1 MVDINSVELL
11 KALLRREV
19 ELFCRRLDPL
29 WHDISHVVSAI
40 QRNQWQAVFFGGT
53 LRSLLMS
60 RLVNGRPGRPRDVD
74 IVIQGPPLE
83 ILRELF
89 GSLISRETRFGGFHL
104 HDAGWEFDVWPLER
118 TWGIVQDRIAH
129 PDFGNL
135 PNTTFLN
142 IEAAAIDIWP
152 GISGE
157 RQIYSGDD
165 HFFKAIIERVVEVN
179 RIENPFPEL
188 CVVRSLILVSE
199 LEFRIG
205 PRLALYV
212 AEHGP
217 AISESE
223 LETVQHRHYGAVRVP
238 GAILRE
244 WIKSVTASVNALPD
258 GFVRLPMTSG
268 HLETAK
274 DQYPYEFLRTV
285 QRWKQRKTQS
295 T

>member
-29 WHDISHVVSAI
+29 WHDISHVVGTI

-152 GISGE
+152 GASGE

-165 HFFKAIIERVVEVN
+165 QFFKAIIDRVVEVN

-188 CVVRSLILVSE
+188 CVVRSLVLVSE
-199 LEFRIG
+199 LDFCIG
-205 PRLALYV
+205 RGLAHYV
-212 AEHGP
+212 ATHGP
-217 AISESE
+217 AISETE
-223 LETVQHRHYGAVRVP
+223 LETVQHRHYGEVRVP

-244 WIKSVTASVNALPD
+244 WIKFVTTSVD
-258 GFVRLPMTSG
+258 GHSKGGVRLPIAPRHRESPQ
-268 HLETAK
+268 

-285 QRWKQRKTQS
+285 QRWNQRRTHPA
-295 T
+295 

>member
-1 MVDINSVELL
+1 MADIKLIELL
-11 KALLRREV
+11 KALLGREV

-40 QRNQWQAVFFGGT
+40 ERNHWRAVLFGGT

-60 RLVNGRPGRPRDVD
+60 RLVHGRPGRPRDVD

-83 ILRELF
+83 FLRELF

-104 HDAGWEFDVWPLER
+104 HDSEWEFDVWPLER
-118 TWGIVQDRIAH
+118 TWGIVQDRIAN
-129 PDFGNL
+129 PDFSNL

-152 GISGE
+152 GTDGE
-157 RQIYSGDD
+157 RQIYSGEDQ
-165 HFFKAIIERVVEVN
+165 FFKAIIDQVVEVN

-188 CVVRSLILVSE
+188 CVVRSLILVNE
-199 LEFRIG
+199 LGFSIG
-205 PRLALYV
+205 PRLANYV

-217 AISESE
+217 AIPDAE
-223 LETVQHRHYGAVRVP
+223 LETVQHRHYGEVRVQS
-238 GAILRE
+238 GILRE
-244 WIKSVTASVNALPD
+244 WIRSVTSSVNGLPD
-258 GFVRLPMTSG
+258 RLIRFSRTPS
-268 HLETAK
+268 HREPAE

-285 QRWKQRKTQS
+285 QKWKQRRINPK
-295 T
+295 

>member
-1 MVDINSVELL
+1 MVEINSVELL

-29 WHDISHVVSAI
+29 WHDISHIVGSI
-40 QRNQWQAVFFGGT
+40 QRNEWQAVFFGGT

-104 HDAGWEFDVWPLER
+104 HDAEWEFDVWPLER
-118 TWGIVQDRIAH
+118 TWGIVQDRIAQ
-129 PDFGNL
+129 PDFGDL

-152 GISGE
+152 GTSGE
-157 RQIYSGDD
+157 RQIYSGNDQ
-165 HFFKAIIERVVEVN
+165 FFKAIIDRVVEVN

-199 LEFRIG
+199 LDFCIG
-205 PRLALYV
+205 RGLVHYV
-212 AEHGP
+212 AIHGP

-223 LETVQHRHYGAVRVP
+223 LEKVQHRHYGEVRVP

-244 WIKSVTASVNALPD
+244 WIKFVTASVNGHST
-258 GFVRLPMTSG
+258 GFIRLPIAPR
-268 HLETAK
+268 HREIPQ

-285 QRWKQRKTQS
+285 QRWSQRRTNPM
-295 T
+295 

>member
-29 WHDISHVVSAI
+29 WHDISHVVDAI
-40 QRNQWQAVFFGGT
+40 QRNQWLAVFFGGT

-60 RLVNGRPGRPRDVD
+60 RLVHGRPGRPRDVD

-104 HDAGWEFDVWPLER
+104 HDSEWDFDVWPLER

-129 PDFGNL
+129 PDFSNL

-152 GISGE
+152 GTNGE

-165 HFFKAIIERVVEVN
+165 QFFKAIIDRVVEVN
-179 RIENPFPEL
+179 RVENPFPEL
-188 CVVRSLILVSE
+188 CVVRSLVLVSE
-199 LEFRIG
+199 LDFCIG
-205 PRLALYV
+205 RGLAHYV
-212 AEHGP
+212 ATHGP
-217 AISESE
+217 AISETE
-223 LETVQHRHYGAVRVP
+223 LETVQHRHYGEVRVP
-238 GAILRE
+238 GVILQE
-244 WIKSVTASVNALPD
+244 WIKSVTASVD
-258 GFVRLPMTSG
+258 GLSKGCVRLPIAP
-268 HLETAK
+268 HHWEIDQ
-274 DQYPYEFLRTV
+274 DQYPYAFLRTV
-285 QRWKQRKTQS
+285 QRWNKRRTHP

>member
-1 MVDINSVELL
+1 MADTELVELL
-11 KALLRREV
+11 KALLGREV

-29 WHDISHVVSAI
+29 WHDIAHVVSAI
-40 QRNQWQAVFFGGT
+40 ERNHWRAVFFGGT

-60 RLVNGRPGRPRDVD
+60 RLVHGRPGRPRDVD

-89 GSLISRETRFGGFHL
+89 GRLISRETRFGGFHL
-104 HDAGWEFDVWPLER
+104 HDSEWEFDVWPLER
-118 TWGIVQDRIAH
+118 TWGIVQDRIAN
-129 PDFGNL
+129 PDFSNL

-152 GISGE
+152 GTDGE

-165 HFFKAIIERVVEVN
+165 QFFKAIIDRVVDVN

-199 LEFRIG
+199 LDFCIG
-205 PRLALYV
+205 RRLARYV
-212 AEHGP
+212 ATHGP
-217 AISESE
+217 AISETE
-223 LETVQHRHYGAVRVP
+223 LESVQHRHYGEVRVP
-238 GAILRE
+238 SAILRE
-244 WIKSVTASVNALPD
+244 WIKSVTASVD
-258 GFVRLPMTSG
+258 GHSKGCIRLPIAPRHT
-268 HLETAK
+268 EIAQ

-285 QRWKQRKTQS
+285 QRWKQRRINPR
-295 T
+295 